1 MVVAN
6 IIICIFI
13 CTNIFCSLCTI
24 QCCFYLIKIIS
35 VRIFNCWCTVFGN
48 INIRL
53 TVCNKF
59 TVTTDCS
66 SGNSS
71 KICRYTCYCQLRIR
85 LGIYCICTYSA
96 LNIKQIGKWICF
108 CWFYSRLWIVWIW
121 IFYRNG
127 ITHHWS

>member
-1 MVVAN
+1 MAGNPELLRKEPTMSRRNSHERKGIVGAVLALPDG
-6 IIICIFI
+6 IL
-13 CTNIFCSLCTI
+13 TL
-24 QCCFYLIKIIS
+24 CCFAVPLVVIVLYS
-35 VRIFNCWCTVFGN
+35 FWRID
-48 INIRL
+48 L
-53 TVCNKF
+53 TTF

-108 CWFYSRLWIVWIW
+108 C
-121 IFYRNG
+121 
-127 ITHHWS
+127 